1 MKYLKLNS
9 SGTKWINI
17 CNNINISD
25 YNQVKLYDDNLNFV
39 GIGLY

>member
-17 CNNINISD
+17 NYDINISD
-25 YNQVKLYDDNLNFV
+25 YKQVKIYDDNLNFV